1 MDTRFLI
8 KALWDQL
15 NKRRKYQLKLLLLVM
30 MISSFSEVIA
40 VSALLPFLATL
51 SNPQKVMSMAIVKN
65 YVIPFFKFDSSKEL
79 IILLTLVFISANLFS
94 SFLRIVNIWF
104 SGRLSASIGTDFGT
118 KLFSNLL
125 NQDYI
130 IHIQRN
136 SADVLAIATTQVNQT
151 ILAVYRILEM
161 IAASLIV
168 LSLLIS
174 LAIIDFQST
183 LIVFSILIVV
193 YFVIAA
199 ITKNKLSNNSKIY
212 AKHISYQVKIIQE
225 GLGSI
230 RDILLGAQQTQY
242 VNTYRFFD
250 NRMRLTQSQNRVM
263 GAFPKYLLEGI
274 GLSTVALIGAFSL
287 NNENSLEIISK
298 LGIIALGSQ
307 KILPATQ
314 QAYIAWT
321 GIKGA
326 QKSVENVLKLLKKIP
341 INSRSLK
348 INSIPF
354 NDFILLKNIS
364 FSYSE
369 NKDYVLKNINIK
381 ITKGDIVGIKGST
394 GCGKST
400 LIDIISG
407 LLKPTDGSL
416 IVDNININKSKN
428 NKLNQGWRNLISYVP
443 QFIYLSDK
451 SIADNI
457 ALSDDRK
464 QIDEEL
470 LKEVLKIAQLNEFML
485 SLKDGPNTI
494 VGERG
499 IRLSGGQKQRI
510 GIARALYKRLPIL
523 ILDEATSALDI
534 KTEDNLMREIYS
546 LKPRPTIIIVAH
558 RLSTL
563 YACNKIIDLS

>member
-1 MDTRFLI
+1 
-8 KALWDQL
+8 
-15 NKRRKYQLKLLLLVM
+15 
-30 MISSFSEVIA
+30 
-40 VSALLPFLATL
+40 
-51 SNPQKVMSMAIVKN
+51 
-65 YVIPFFKFDSSKEL
+65 
-79 IILLTLVFISANLFS
+79 SANLFS